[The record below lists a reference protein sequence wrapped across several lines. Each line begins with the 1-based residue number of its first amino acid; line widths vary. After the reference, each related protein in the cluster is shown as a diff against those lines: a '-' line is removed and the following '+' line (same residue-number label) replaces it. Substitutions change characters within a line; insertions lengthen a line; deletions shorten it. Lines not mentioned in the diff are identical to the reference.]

1 MGLLGRIMVLR
12 YLSYALDLIAITFLI
27 YALYEFLY
35 PFILLIGRGTAVK
48 FSTETLVSILT
59 LLSLAIIILRVN
71 EYIKTERNLLIDSL
85 NKELLGTIDL
95 YGTITMKELS
105 GKMKMSSDTL
115 EKYLAKL
122 AREGIFKGTINGK
135 TMVVSRSIEINT
147 EPAETKAIRLNE
159 MKIDKLKKLEELRK
173 EGKINEDI
181 FKKLKEEYE
190 KERQA
195 NL

>member
-1 MGLLGRIMVLR
+1 MVLR